1 MFGLRGLGGERG
13 WPSRASG
20 WCQKARCSVSKLW
33 TADGLRQLGKV
44 VVEGGTRVSGRV
56 RVCN

>member
-1 MFGLRGLGGERG
+1 MVIGR

-20 WCQKARCSVSKLW
+20 WCQKAKCSVSKFW
-33 TADGLRQLGKV
+33 TADGLRRLGKV
-44 VVEGGTRVSGRV
+44 VVEGGARVSGRV